1 VLGELRFLMTP
12 AQHLDSWRA
21 TTMLY
26 ASNGHIKRLLS
37 LELCS
42 PDCAMPLAIKR
53 SLGDVIAQ
61 HLIAWH
67 RLDSR

>member
-1 VLGELRFLMTP
+1 
-12 AQHLDSWRA
+12 
-21 TTMLY
+21 MLY